1 MNKIQVFKSEQFGA
15 IRTMV
20 MPDGQIGFVGKD
32 VAEALGYS
40 NASKAIIMHV
50 DDEDKVE
57 LQVYLDSQNGN
68 AGQRRKATF
77 ISESGLYSL
86 ILASKLPAARQFK
99 RWVTS
104 EVLPQIRRTGGYL
117 PVSAEEDDQ
126 TIISKAMQILQRTL
140 EQKDEQLA
148 EQKPKVQFA
157 EQISGTP
164 GGITITEMAK
174 LLCEN
179 GFETGRLRFYKWL
192 RDHHFIFQRSTEPI
206 QEWVERGIFE
216 VKATL
221 IESAHGRLH
230 ESITPVVTPR
240 GQEYFLQLLC
250 GGEAA

>member
-50 DDEDKVE
+50 DDDDKVE

-140 EQKDEQLA
+140 EQKDELLA
-148 EQKPKVQFA
+148 EQRPKVQFA

-174 LLCEN
+174 LLC
-179 GFETGRLRFYKWL
+179 
-192 RDHHFIFQRSTEPI
+192 
-206 QEWVERGIFE
+206 
-216 VKATL
+216 
-221 IESAHGRLH
+221 
-230 ESITPVVTPR
+230 
-240 GQEYFLQLLC
+240 
-250 GGEAA
+250 GGEAAA

>member
-20 MPDGQIGFVGKD
+20 MPDGQVGFVGNE
-32 VAEALGYS
+32 VAKVLGYANYR
-40 NASKAIIMHV
+40 NAIATHV
-50 DDEDKVE
+50 DEEDKLRTQIE
-57 LQVYLDSQNGN
+57 Y
-68 AGQRRKATF
+68 AGQKREVIL

-86 ILASKLPAARQFK
+86 VLSSKLPQAREFK

-104 EVLPQIRRTGGYL
+104 EVLPQIRKTGGYL

-126 TIISKAMQILQRTL
+126 TILAKAVQILQRTL
-140 EQKDEQLA
+140 EQKDELLA
-148 EQKPKVQFA
+148 EQRPKVQFA

-179 GFETGRLRFYKWL
+179 GFETGRLRFYRWL

-250 GGEAA
+250 GGEAAA